1 MSVFSWLDRFY
12 EVKAAPKS
20 EGNDQPDPQ
29 TSKKDITLENFL
41 RMDDSYV
48 QVLKLLGLCG
58 HCKEQ
63 AEEILWRNIREY
75 ESRYE
80 SRC

>member
-1 MSVFSWLDRFY
+1 
-12 EVKAAPKS
+12 
-20 EGNDQPDPQ
+20 
-29 TSKKDITLENFL
+29 
-41 RMDDSYV
+41 MDDSYV
-48 QVLKLLGLCG
+48 QVLKSLGLCG

-80 SRC
+80 SRCRSCPDENGVCFLQCTFGQNSKESTDVH